1 MDLSRLLHPRTI
13 AVVGA
18 TDREGSYAGETLLN
32 LQRLGYEGTVWG
44 VNPGRAE
51 AHGVPCFPSLGEL
64 PAPADAVVVAIPA
77 AGVPTAVAEAGAT
90 GCGGAVVYGA
100 GFGEIAAGA
109 QLEHELAEAAAR
121 FELPVCG
128 PNGNGIVAL
137 WERAAL
143 WGDALR
149 PLEPGR
155 VALVSQSGN
164 VAVNALATRRGLRLH
179 TVVSCGNAVG
189 LDPAEWIAAL
199 AEEDEVGSIAVY
211 LEGDGDGAR
220 LCEALALCAERGVG
234 VAMLKVG
241 ASEAGAVAAAA
252 HTGAVAGDQRVFRA
266 LVEEAGAAWAA
277 DVHELLELA
286 KVLAVPGAR
295 PSGGGGLAVLTCSG
309 GDSAL
314 AADECERLGL
324 ALPALEPATG
334 ARLRE
339 LLPDAAT
346 VGNPLDYTAL
356 IWGEVEPLRDIVIAA
371 GSDPEIDQVL
381 VLYDQPAG
389 IDGASDASW
398 SAVREGI
405 LAGAAGSPAPV
416 VLASTLPE
424 LLDDEAAARFAA
436 AGIPPVAGLRT
447 GLACVAALRKAP
459 GDPVRLREIGAAA
472 ATRQQRSGTSDGG
485 TAGAGGGGSPRAD
498 GWLAE
503 HEAKGLLRTARLPV
517 VDGRLVDGE
526 DDAVLALAELG
537 GPVALKLSGAGLLH
551 KSELGGLALDLHS
564 EDDVRGAHRRL
575 AALGVDGAAV
585 LAERMSPP
593 GVEMLVSVRSD
604 GVVPAL
610 VVGLGGIWT
619 EAFDDVAIVPL
630 PAGPERVET
639 ALRGLRGA
647 GLLTGQRGRP
657 PLDLAAVATLAAG
670 VGALV
675 LEQGLALVELNPV
688 MVHTDGSH
696 VVDAIAR
703 KL

>member
-1 MDLSRLLHPRTI
+1 MDLTRLLHPRTI

-32 LQRLGYEGTVWG
+32 LERLGYEGTVWG

-77 AGVPTAVAEAGAT
+77 AGVPAAVAEAGSS
-90 GCGGAVVYGA
+90 GCGGAVIYGA

-109 QLEHELAEAAAR
+109 ELERELAEAAAR

-149 PLEPGR
+149 PLEPGP

-164 VAVNALATRRGLRLH
+164 VAVNTLATRRGLRLH

-220 LCEALALCAERGVG
+220 LCEALARCAERGVG
-234 VAMLKVG
+234 VAVLKVG
-241 ASEAGAVAAAA
+241 ASAAGAVAAAA

-295 PSGGGGLAVLTCSG
+295 PSGDGGLAVLTCSG

-324 ALPALEPATG
+324 ALPALSPDTG

-346 VGNPLDYTAL
+346 IGNPLDYTAL
-356 IWGEVEPLRDIVIAA
+356 IWGEVEPLRDITIAA
-371 GSDPEIDQVL
+371 GSDPAIDQLL
-381 VLYDQPAG
+381 VLYDQPPG
-389 IDGASDASW
+389 IEGAPDASW

-416 VLASTLPE
+416 ALASTLPE

-447 GLACVAALRKAP
+447 GLACVAALRQPP
-459 GDPVRLREIGAAA
+459 GDPGRLREIGAAA
-472 ATRQQRSGTSDGG
+472 AAQQQPPGRASDGRAA
-485 TAGAGGGGSPRAD
+485 TAPGGGPARAD

-503 HEAKGLLRTARLPV
+503 HEAKQLLRAARLPV
-517 VDGRLVDGE
+517 VEGRLVDGE

-575 AALGVDGAAV
+575 AAIGVDGAAV

-593 GVEMLVSVRSD
+593 GVELLVSTRSD

-657 PLDLAAVATLAAG
+657 PLDLEAVSRLAAG
-670 VGALV
+670 VGELV
-675 LEQGLALVELNPV
+675 LEHHLALVELNPV
-688 MVHTDGSH
+688 IVHAAGSL

-703 KL
+703 R

>member
-1 MDLSRLLHPRTI
+1 VDLSRLLHPRTI

-32 LQRLGYEGTVWG
+32 LERIGYEGTVWG
-44 VNPGRAE
+44 VNPGRTE
-51 AHGVPCFPSLGEL
+51 AHGVPCFAALGEL

-77 AGVPTAVAEAGAT
+77 AGVPAAVAEAGST

-100 GFGEIAAGA
+100 GFGEVA
-109 QLEHELAEAAAR
+109 QGKRLEQELAEAAAR
-121 FELPVCG
+121 FELPLCG

-149 PLEPGR
+149 PLDPGP

-189 LDPAEWIAAL
+189 LDPAEWVAAL
-199 AEEDEVGSIAVY
+199 AEEDEVGSIALY
-211 LEGDGDGAR
+211 LEGDGDGER
-220 LCEALALCAERGVG
+220 LCEALARCAERGVG
-234 VAMLKVG
+234 VAVLKVG
-241 ASEAGAVAAAA
+241 ASTAGAVAAVA

-286 KVLAVPGAR
+286 KTLAVPGAR
-295 PSGGGGLAVLTCSG
+295 PAAGGGLAVLTCSG

-314 AADECERLGL
+314 AADECDRMGL
-324 ALPALEPATG
+324 PLPPLDAATG
-334 ARLRE
+334 AGLRE

-356 IWGEVEPLRDIVIAA
+356 IWGEVEPLRDIVIAT
-371 GSDPEIDQVL
+371 GSDPGIDQLL

-389 IDGASDASW
+389 IDGAPDASW

-405 LAGAAGSPAPV
+405 LAGAAGSPVPV

-424 LLDDEAAARFAA
+424 LLDDDAAVRFAE

-447 GLACVAALRKAP
+447 GLECVAALRQAP
-459 GDPVRLREIGAAA
+459 GDPDRLREIGAAA
-472 ATRQQRSGTSDGG
+472 ARRST
-485 TAGAGGGGSPRAD
+485 GSPD

-503 HEAKGLLRTARLPV
+503 HEAKQLLRGAELPV
-517 VDGRLVDGE
+517 VEGRLVIDE
-526 DDAVLALAELG
+526 DDAVAALGELG
-537 GPVALKLSGAGLLH
+537 GPVALKLSAPGLVH
-551 KSELGGLALDLHS
+551 KSELGGLALDLSS
-564 EDDVRGAHRRL
+564 EDDVRAAHRRL
-575 AALGVDGAAV
+575 VAVGVEGASV
-585 LAERMSPP
+585 LAERMSAP
-593 GVEMLVSVRSD
+593 GVELLVAARTD

-610 VVGLGGIWT
+610 VVGMGGLWT
-619 EAFDDVAIVPL
+619 DAYDDVAIVPL
-630 PAGPERVET
+630 PAAPARVEP

-647 GLLTGQRGRP
+647 GLLTGARGRP
-657 PLDLAAVATLAAG
+657 PVDLAAVAALAAG
-670 VGALV
+670 VGALL
-675 LEQGLALVELNPV
+675 LESGLELIELNPV
-688 MVHTDGSH
+688 LVHASGP
-696 VVDAIAR
+696 VAVDAIAQR
-703 KL
+703 

>member
-1 MDLSRLLHPRTI
+1 VDLSRLLHPRTI

-32 LQRLGYEGTVWG
+32 LKRLGYEGTVWG
-44 VNPGRAE
+44 VNPGRDQ

-77 AGVPTAVAEAGAT
+77 AGVPAAVAQVGAS

-109 QLEHELAEAAAR
+109 ELERELAEAAAR

-137 WERAAL
+137 WDRAAL

-149 PLEPGR
+149 PLQPGP

-164 VAVNALATRRGLRLH
+164 VAVNTLATRRGLRLH
-179 TVVSCGNAVG
+179 TVVSCGNAAG
-189 LDPAEWIAAL
+189 LDPSEWIAAL
-199 AEEDEVGSIAVY
+199 AEEDGVGSIAVY

-220 LCEALALCAERGVG
+220 LCEALARCAERGVG
-234 VAMLKVG
+234 VVVLKVG
-241 ASEAGAVAAAA
+241 ASEAGAMAAAA

-286 KVLAVPGAR
+286 KVLAVQGAR
-295 PSGGGGLAVLTCSG
+295 PSGAGGLAVLTCSG

-314 AADECERLGL
+314 AADECERMGL
-324 ALPALEPATG
+324 ALPALAPATA

-371 GSDPEIDQVL
+371 GSDPGIDQVL

-389 IDGASDASW
+389 IDGAPDASW

-416 VLASTLPE
+416 ALASTLPE
-424 LLDDEAAARFAA
+424 LLDDDAAVRFAA

-447 GLACVAALRKAP
+447 GLACVAALRQAP
-459 GDPVRLREIGAAA
+459 GDPARLREIGAAA
-472 ATRQQRSGTSDGG
+472 GP
-485 TAGAGGGGSPRAD
+485 AGASGAD

-503 HEAKGLLRTARLPV
+503 HEAKQLLRTAALPV
-517 VDGRLVDGE
+517 VEGRLVDGE

-551 KSELGGLALDLHS
+551 KSELGGLALDLYT
-564 EDDVRGAHRRL
+564 EDDVRTAHRRL
-575 AALGVDGAAV
+575 ADLGVDGAAV

-593 GVEMLVSVRSD
+593 GVELLVSARTD

-630 PAGPERVET
+630 PAGPDRVES

-647 GLLTGQRGRP
+647 GLLTGRRGRP
-657 PLDLAAVATLAAG
+657 ALDLAAAAALAAG
-670 VGALV
+670 VGELV
-675 LEQGLALVELNPV
+675 LDRELALVELNPV
-688 MVHTDGSH
+688 IVHADGSL

-703 KL
+703 EL